1 MTLYICPYR
10 TFENTYEKNFFLS
23 NDKGAEEGSM
33 LSLDKLECHTYFTSD
48 YCIIFATF
56 KQWFLDSIS
65 FYYTWFNVWN
75 CMLQHVC
82 SLREFFFSHT
92 CFQKNDM
99 QRHLGHFFSKNFE
112 LTHSPPTQ
120 PPYNHQPPTQPQHH
134 HISPKNPPLLGL
146 EPTILSA
153 PALRLNQLRHHSSL
167 YI

>member
-1 MTLYICPYR
+1 MSHMI
-10 TFENTYEKNFFLS
+10 
-23 NDKGAEEGSM
+23 
-33 LSLDKLECHTYFTSD
+33 FTSE

-99 QRHLGHFFSKNFE
+99 QRHLGHFFSKKKKFCYLIHSLLWPPNF
-112 LTHSPPTQ
+112 PPQ
-120 PPYNHQPPTQPQHH
+120 PPKLPDLPDFSALTLRPDRVSNPQP
-134 HISPKNPPLLGL
+134 
-146 EPTILSA
+146 SA
-153 PALRLNQLRHHSSL
+153 NWTGALDRSATVTVIKIADIYLIYFSIVIIYL
-167 YI
+167 YVNYV